1 MLDQQAVF
9 TKMVVDA
16 WHAKT
21 NQLDK
26 LLAELTDGQLMHE
39 VSPGRNR
46 GIYLL
51 GHLTAMVGFM
61 VPQLGFGE
69 NTTPQLAAYFVQTPD
84 KSVSGM
90 PSVAELRLEWARA
103 KALLDDHIAAT
114 SPAEWFQKH
123 ASISEE
129 DFAKEPHRNRLN
141 LLLSRASHFDY
152 HLGQLVFLKAKA

>member
-1 MLDQQAVF
+1 MEDQQTVF
-9 TKMVVDA
+9 TKMVVGA
-16 WHAKT
+16 WHSKT
-21 NQLDK
+21 SQFDK
-26 LLAELTDGQLMHE
+26 LLTELSDEQLMNE

-46 GIYLL
+46 GVYLL

-61 VPQLGFGE
+61 IPQLGFGE
-69 NTTPQLAAYFVQTPD
+69 NATPQLVPFFVQTPD
-84 KSVSGM
+84 RSVSGI
-90 PSVAELRLEWARA
+90 PSVAELRAEWTRA

-114 SPAEWFQKH
+114 KPAEWFQKH

-152 HLGQLVFLKAKA
+152 HLGQLIFLKAG

>member
-1 MLDQQAVF
+1 MTDQQTVF

-16 WHAKT
+16 WHSKT
-21 NQLDK
+21 GQLDK
-26 LLAELTDGQLMHE
+26 LLSELSDEQLMQE
-39 VSPGRNR
+39 VSPERNR

-61 VPQLGFGE
+61 MPQLGFGE
-69 NTTPQLAAYFVQTPD
+69 NATPQLVPFFVQTPD
-84 KSVSGM
+84 KSVSGI
-90 PSVAELRLEWARA
+90 PSVAELRSEWARA
-103 KALLDDHIAAT
+103 KALLDGHIAAT
-114 SPAEWFQKH
+114 TPAEWFQKH

-152 HLGQLVFLKAKA
+152 HLGQLIFLKPR

>member
-1 MLDQQAVF
+1 
-9 TKMVVDA
+9 MVVDA
-16 WHAKT
+16 WHSKT
-21 NQLDK
+21 SQLDK
-26 LLAELTDGQLMHE
+26 LLAELTDEQLMNE

-61 VPQLGFGE
+61 IPQLGFGE
-69 NTTPQLAAYFVQTPD
+69 NPTPQLVPFFVQTPD
-84 KSVSGM
+84 R
-90 PSVAELRLEWARA
+90 SVAEIPSPAELRSEWARA
-103 KALLDDHIAAT
+103 KALLDGYLAAT

-123 ASISEE
+123 ATVSEE

-152 HLGQLVFLKAKA
+152 HLGQLVFLKKRNV